1 MKILL
6 FCAKGFE
13 TMEFAPFIDVMGWAR
28 NDYGYDVEV
37 VTCGY
42 RETVVSA
49 FGVPVVADI
58 RMDEVDAADYD
69 ALAVPGGFEEFGF
82 YEEAYD
88 KRFLSLV
95 RDFDRM
101 GKPIAS
107 VCVAAL
113 ALGRS
118 GILQGRKATTYH
130 LRGGQRQEQL
140 AALGADVVPN
150 QRVVVDRNV
159 ITSYCPETAADVAFT
174 LLEMLIG
181 TEKAGAVRQDMGY

>member
-28 NDYGYDVEV
+28 NDYGHDIEV

-49 FGVPVVADI
+49 FGVPVAVDVRI
-58 RMDEVDAADYD
+58 DEVDAADYD

-88 KRFLSLV
+88 EKFQNLV
-95 RDFDRM
+95 RDFHQM

-118 GILQGRKATTYH
+118 GILQGCRATTYH
-130 LRGGQRQEQL
+130 LRGGHRQAQL
-140 AALGADVVPN
+140 AALGADVVPD
-150 QRVVVDRNV
+150 QRVVADGNV
-159 ITSYCPETAADVAFT
+159 ITSYCPETAADVAFA

-181 TEKAGAVRQDMGY
+181 AEKAGAVRQDMGY